1 MWSGAS
7 QRHKIPPDS
16 RVSESDAGPDA
27 MTDHADLPAQ
37 SAPES
42 PQVIALAS
50 RIPNPAPPRVIAIA
64 NQKGGVGKTTTAINL
79 GTALA
84 AIGEQ
89 VLIIDL
95 DPQGN
100 ASPGLG
106 IDRRS
111 RRHSTY
117 DVLMGEATLL
127 DAVLATAVPRLS
139 IAPSTLDLS
148 GLELEVSQERD
159 RAFRLRGALAPLRTE
174 TTRVNDF
181 SYVLI
186 DCPPSLNL
194 LTVNALAA
202 ADAILVPLQCEF
214 FALEGLSQLLQTVE
228 QVRST
233 LNPNLSIHGIVLTM
247 FDSRNNL
254 SNQVVADVRQFMGA
268 KVYNTMIP
276 RNVRI
281 SEAPSYGKPV
291 LVYDLK
297 CVGSEAYLKLATE
310 VIQRERE
317 LRTH

>member
-1 MWSGAS
+1 MSVIDEPQHEQTA
-7 QRHKIPPDS
+7 QK
-16 RVSESDAGPDA
+16 
-27 MTDHADLPAQ
+27 TDEVPHGHPRIL
-37 SAPES
+37 
-42 PQVIALAS
+42 AL
-50 RIPNPAPPRVIAIA
+50 A

-84 AIGEQ
+84 AIGER
-89 VLIIDL
+89 VLIVDL

-100 ASPGLG
+100 ASTGLG
-106 IDRRS
+106 IDRRNRS
-111 RRHSTY
+111 CSTY
-117 DVLMGEATLL
+117 DVLVGEAALRE
-127 DAVLATAVPRLS
+127 AVVSTAVPRLH
-139 IAPSTLDLS
+139 IAPSTMDLS
-148 GLELEVSQERD
+148 GLELEIGTTPG
-159 RAFRLRGALAPLRTE
+159 RAFKLRDGIGALNNNVSPDADYT
-174 TTRVNDF
+174 
-181 SYVLI
+181 YVLI

-194 LTVNALAA
+194 LTVNAMAA
-202 ADAILVPLQCEF
+202 SDAILVPLQCEF

-254 SNQVVADVRQFMGA
+254 SNQVVADVRQFMGE
-268 KVYNTMIP
+268 KVYKTMIP

-297 CVGSEAYLKLATE
+297 CVGSEAYLRLATE

-317 LRTH
+317 LRTTH